1 MSGMDCEIV
10 RDLLPEYAR
19 GRLDP
24 VRSSQVEAHVAQCE
38 DCAAEL
44 AMLNLLAEDA
54 VVPPAGLADR
64 VRHALEAE
72 LAGTAQ
78 VAPIR
83 LHGAR
88 RPWWRSFW
96 TPAAVLATAIAA
108 LIVTRAVAPGTKDP
122 LDSAAMLVAED
133 TGVVAPYGDW
143 PGADGTVAGLA
154 MVDNLSAQQLQTL
167 LDRMER

>member
-1 MSGMDCEIV
+1 MSGMDCDIV
-10 RDLLPEYAR
+10 RDLLPDYAR
-19 GRLDP
+19 ARLDP
-24 VRSSQVEAHVAQCE
+24 VRSSRVDAHVAQCE

-44 AMLNLLAEDA
+44 AILNRLAEDV
-54 VVPPAGLADR
+54 VVPPPGLAER
-64 VRHALEAE
+64 VRSALEVE
-72 LAGTAQ
+72 LAAVTPTAT
-78 VAPIR
+78 IR
-83 LHGAR
+83 LRGGR

-96 TPAAVLATAIAA
+96 TPAAVLATAIVA
-108 LIVTRAVAPGTKDP
+108 LIVTRAVGPGTKDP

-154 MVDNLSAQQLQTL
+154 MLDDLSSQQLQTL